1 MLPNF
6 QRVPTVSDPTCG
18 FTPCSHALPPSIY
31 IFIYLFFWARNAK
44 KKIDPQKT
52 LGQITNF
59 RPTLKTDEFV
69 KLENEYKN
77 AQKGL
82 EEATPKAATD
92 PVGFAVA
99 LGKLTKVISKFARLD
114 FLRKDIITD

>member
-1 MLPNF
+1 MKLL
-6 QRVPTVSDPTCG
+6 V
-18 FTPCSHALPPSIY
+18 
-31 IFIYLFFWARNAK
+31 K
-44 KKIDPQKT
+44 
-52 LGQITNF
+52 NF

-92 PVGFAVA
+92 PVGFAIA
-99 LGKLTKVISKFARLD
+99 LGRLTKVISKFARGD
-114 FLRKDIITD
+114 FLRRDIITD